1 MGPWALGADS
11 GHGFNGG
18 MDSALVQSG
27 LLAQALPVLLHKL
40 ANQTQLITG
49 FHAVLKMEGGES
61 LVESRSSDLI
71 EAGHNVERVGWLLAA
86 LSSGAGHNL
95 MLARREPRG
104 LIWTVDL
111 VDEILRKQGI
121 EAPGFEQSLPRMT
134 PQAPEGW
141 LLPWV
146 VGCMLFDCYKGGGG
160 APAWTLE
167 TSDGGEWRLRLP
179 MRPETTTGMTG
190 LAANL
195 EEARWEA
202 SEGCLTFPATWLQPG

>member
-1 MGPWALGADS
+1 MNSVL
-11 GHGFNGG
+11 
-18 MDSALVQSG
+18 LQSG

-49 FHAVLKMEGGES
+49 FHAILRMEGGES
-61 LVESRSSDLI
+61 LVESRSHDLI
-71 EAGHNVERVGWLLAA
+71 QAGHNVEQVGWLLAA

-121 EAPGFEQSLPRMT
+121 EPPGFGQSLPGLT
-134 PQAPEGW
+134 SHAPKGW

-146 VGCMLFDCYKGGGG
+146 LGCMLFETYREGGN

-167 TSDGGEWRLRLP
+167 ASNGGEWRLRLP
-179 MRPETTTGMTG
+179 MRPETTTDMARF
-190 LAANL
+190 AANL
-195 EEARWEA
+195 GEARWEP
-202 SEGCLTFPATWLQPG
+202 SEGCLTFPAAWLQPSRA